1 MFSWHCCITDT
12 LKLITETNN
21 YIKNKLD
28 ELVHFTS
35 LVYGYSSERLQ
46 HSSYYYCYCTGT
58 QSHAGFPSDVPVNPH
73 YTRRHLNSSSNCQ
86 NFVKVNL

>member
-28 ELVHFTS
+28 EPVDFTS
-35 LVYGYSSERLQ
+35 LVYGYSSEQLLLLLL
-46 HSSYYYCYCTGT
+46 H
-58 QSHAGFPSDVPVNPH
+58 
-73 YTRRHLNSSSNCQ
+73 RHTEPCRFSQ
-86 NFVKVNL
+86 